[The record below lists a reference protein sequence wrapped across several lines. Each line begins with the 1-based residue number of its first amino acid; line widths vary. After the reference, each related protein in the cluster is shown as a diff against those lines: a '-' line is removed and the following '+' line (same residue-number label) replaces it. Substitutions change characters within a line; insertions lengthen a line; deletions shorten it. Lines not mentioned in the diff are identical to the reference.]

1 MRYLMAFFLLCL
13 IAGKGLGQTKA
24 AVKQHGQLKVAGGR
38 VVDHTGDAPQL
49 RGISLSWSIW
59 EGRKYYNEA
68 VVNWLAEDFKI
79 NLLRLS
85 MAIEPDR
92 GYLHDPD
99 GQMALVTTVVDA
111 AVKKGIYVIID
122 WHDHHAQLHPE
133 QAEVFFTKMAQRYKG
148 CPNVIYEVFNEP
160 ERIDWSVVKDY
171 AVRVIEAIRKHDRN
185 NLIVV
190 GSPTWD
196 QDVDIVSKDPIQ
208 GFNNIA
214 YSFHFYAS
222 EPSHQEKLM
231 AKADEAIRSRLPLFV
246 TEWGVGE
253 ANGNG
258 EFNLE
263 KAEKWLG
270 WMERNRLSWVNWN
283 VTDKE
288 ETTALL
294 KPGASVD
301 AKWPEAI
308 LTPAGSYIRQTLRK
322 LNGTK

>member
-1 MRYLMAFFLLCL
+1 MRYLIMLFTLCL
-13 IAGKGLGQTKA
+13 ITGEGRAQMK
-24 AVKQHGQLKVAGGR
+24 AVKQPGQLKVAGGR
-38 VVDHTGDAPQL
+38 VVDHSGKAPQL

-59 EGRKYYNEA
+59 QGRKYYNEA
-68 VVNWLAEDFKI
+68 VVNWLADDFKI
-79 NLLRLS
+79 NLLRVS

-92 GYLHDPD
+92 GYLQDPE
-99 GQMALVTTVVDA
+99 GQTTLVTSVVDA
-111 AVKKGIYVIID
+111 AIKKGIYVIID

-133 QAEVFFTKMAQRYKG
+133 KAEKFFSKMARRYKG

-160 ERIDWSVVKDY
+160 ERVEWTVVRDY
-171 AVRVIEAIRKHDRN
+171 AVRVIKAIRKSDPI

-196 QDVDIVSKDPIQ
+196 QDVDVAAKSPIQ
-208 GFNNIA
+208 GFSNIA

-231 AKADEAIRSRLPLFV
+231 AKADEAIRSGLPLFV

-253 ANGNG
+253 ADGNG
-258 EFNLE
+258 KFLLE
-263 KAEKWLG
+263 KAEKWLD
-270 WMERNRLSWVNWN
+270 WMERNQLSWANWN
-283 VTDKE
+283 ITDKE

-301 AKWPEAI
+301 AKWPEDA
-308 LTPAGSYIRQTLRK
+308 LTPAGSYIRQKLRM
-322 LNGTK
+322 LNSTK